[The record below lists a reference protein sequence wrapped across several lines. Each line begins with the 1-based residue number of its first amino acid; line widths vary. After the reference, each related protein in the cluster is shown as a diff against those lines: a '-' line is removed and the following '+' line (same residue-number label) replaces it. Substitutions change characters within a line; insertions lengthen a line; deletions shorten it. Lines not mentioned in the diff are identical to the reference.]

1 MTYLGYFLLV
11 LKASLL
17 STGGLGNVPGLHD
30 DLVATRGWVTE
41 RQFAESI
48 AVGQTSPGPN
58 GVWVISLGY
67 MIGGWRGALLSLAAV
82 LIPSLF
88 VLLIDRGYQRV
99 QNHPAVEGFMRGL
112 SLSVAGVFVAVMFQL
127 LRQHGLEW
135 RNVLVALVS
144 LALGASKRVPIIVI
158 LGLAALVGILVP

>member
-67 MIGGWRGALLSLAAV
+67 MIGGWR
-82 LIPSLF
+82 
-88 VLLIDRGYQRV
+88 
-99 QNHPAVEGFMRGL
+99 
-112 SLSVAGVFVAVMFQL
+112 
-127 LRQHGLEW
+127 
-135 RNVLVALVS
+135 
-144 LALGASKRVPIIVI
+144 
-158 LGLAALVGILVP
+158 